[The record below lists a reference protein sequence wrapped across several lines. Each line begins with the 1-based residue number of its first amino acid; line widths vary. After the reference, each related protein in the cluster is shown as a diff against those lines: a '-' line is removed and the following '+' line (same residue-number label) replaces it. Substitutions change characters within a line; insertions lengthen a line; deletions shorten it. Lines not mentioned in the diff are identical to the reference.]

1 MPFYQN
7 RGLTPSKRHTVFKF
21 KNKLCYEELVSR
33 EGFSYIYSNLYH
45 LNMPTQ
51 VKELGPFQKENKY
64 TYIKEDHKPYH
75 FLNKD
80 SSESKSSDLCK
91 LLLYNKDVAISQFS
105 IDDSFVTYK
114 NKFYRNG
121 DSDELIYVQ
130 KGDGLLKTNYGNLNF
145 HEGDYIVIPRGV
157 IFQYELNSKYFS
169 GLIVKSKSPIETPSK
184 YRNRVGQLLEHSPF
198 CERDIRVP
206 ELKGPIDK
214 KGKFEVS
221 VRFRAGSKS
230 FIYEKHPFDVVGW
243 DGYYFPWILNINDFE
258 PITGSIHQ
266 PPPVHQTFQ
275 AKGFVICSFVSR
287 LFDYH
292 PNAIPSP
299 YPHSNV
305 DSDEVIFY
313 SKGNFMSRKGIAE
326 GSITYHPMGLP
337 HGPQPGKYEESIGK
351 KSTDELAVMIDTF
364 EPLYV
369 TKNAEKNI
377 DKDYPFSWLEK
388 NK

>member
-1 MPFYQN
+1 MPFYN
-7 RGLTPSKRHTVFKF
+7 SEGKIPKKRHTVFKNP
-21 KNKLCYEELVSR
+21 KGGIYYEELVSR
-33 EGFSYIYSNLYH
+33 EGFSYMYSNLYH

-51 VKELGPFQKENKY
+51 VMKLGKFEKFEDRY
-64 TYIKEDHKPYH
+64 TYIKDDHKPCH
-75 FLNKD
+75 F
-80 SSESKSSDLCK
+80 KSDNSNN
-91 LLLYNKDVAISQFS
+91 LLLYNKDVAIS
-105 IDDSFVTYK
+105 SFHILDKKSDK
-114 NKFYRNG
+114 NLFYRQG
-121 DSDELIYVQ
+121 DYDALLYIQE
-130 KGDGLLKTNYGNLNF
+130 GNGLLKTNYGNLNF

-157 IFQYELNSKYFS
+157 IFQYEIQSKCIS
-169 GLIVKSKSPIETPSK
+169 GLIVESQAPIETPSR

-198 CERDIRVP
+198 CERDIKVP
-206 ELKGPIDK
+206 KLQNPIDK
-214 KGKFEVS
+214 EGEFTVS
-221 VRFRAGSKS
+221 VRLREGNKCFVYK
-230 FIYEKHPFDVVGW
+230 KHPFDVVGW

-275 AKGFVICSFVSR
+275 SRGFVICSFVSR

-292 PNAIPSP
+292 PDAIPAP

-313 SKGNFMSRKGIAE
+313 SKGNFMSRRGISE

-369 TKNAEKNI
+369 AKSAEQCSD
-377 DKDYPFSWLEK
+377 DKYPFSWLEK

>member
-1 MPFYQN
+1 MAFYQSKGQIPN
-7 RGLTPSKRHTVFKF
+7 KRHTVFKNP
-21 KNKLCYEELVSR
+21 KGGIYYEELVSR

-51 VKELGPFQKENKY
+51 VLELGDFDKSKDKFTYLKE
-64 TYIKEDHKPYH
+64 EHKPYH
-75 FLNKD
+75 FIAN
-80 SSESKSSDLCK
+80 KSSK
-91 LLLYNKDVAISQFS
+91 LLLYNKNVGISTFHLDKVS
-105 IDDSFVTYK
+105 TKSDLDENI
-114 NKFYRNG
+114 FYRNG
-121 DSDELIYVQ
+121 DCDALFYIQ
-130 KGDGLLKTNYGNLNF
+130 TGNGILKTNYGDLNF
-145 HEGDYIVIPRGV
+145 KEGDYIVVPRGV
-157 IFQYELNSKYFS
+157 IFQYDLNSDYIS
-169 GLIVKSKSPIETPSK
+169 GLIIDSNSPIETPAK

-198 CERDIRVP
+198 CERDIIVP
-206 ELKGPIDK
+206 ELQEPIDK
-214 KGKFEVS
+214 DGEFR
-221 VRFRAGSKS
+221 VRVKLRLGNKD
-230 FIYEKHPFDVVGW
+230 FIYKKHPFDVIGW
-243 DGYYFPWILNINDFE
+243 DGYFFPWILNINDFE

-292 PNAIPSP
+292 PNAIPAP

-313 SKGNFMSRKGIAE
+313 SKGNFMSRTGVDE

-364 EPLYV
+364 EPLYL
-369 TKNAEKNI
+369 TKEAEKNS
-377 DKDYPFSWLEK
+377 DKDYPFSWLDK
-388 NK
+388 I

>member
-1 MPFYQN
+1 MPFYQS
-7 RGLTPSKRHTVFKF
+7 RGEIPNKRHTVFKNP
-21 KNKLCYEELVSR
+21 KGGIYYEELVSR

-45 LNMPTQ
+45 LSMPTKI
-51 VKELGPFQKENKY
+51 KELGNFIINDGFNYLKEN
-64 TYIKEDHKPYH
+64 HKPYH
-75 FLNKD
+75 FN
-80 SSESKSSDLCK
+80 SSSNSSI
-91 LLLYNKDVAISQFS
+91 LYNKDIL
-105 IDDSFVTYK
+105 IGSFTNSAGLENNSF
-114 NKFYRNG
+114 NKNG
-121 DSDELIYVQ
+121 DSD
-130 KGDGLLKTNYGNLNF
+130 LLLYIQGGSGMLNTNYGELDIR
-145 HEGDYIVIPRGV
+145 EGDYVVIPRGV
-157 IFQYELNSKYFS
+157 IYQICVDEDLY
-169 GLIVKSKSPIETPSK
+169 GLEIYSKSPIETPSK

-198 CERDIRVP
+198 CERDIRTP
-206 ELKGPIDK
+206 KLNNPINEKGE
-214 KGKFEVS
+214 FHVS
-221 VRFRAGSKS
+221 VKFREGTKT
-230 FIYEKHPFDVVGW
+230 FIYDNHPFDVVGW

-292 PNAIPSP
+292 PDAIPAP

-305 DSDEVIFY
+305 DSDEVIYY
-313 SKGNFMSRKGIAE
+313 SKGNFMSRKGISP

-369 TKNAEKNI
+369 HKHGESFI
-377 DKDYPFSWLEK
+377 DKNYPFSWLEK
-388 NK
+388 K